1 MDVRGQLDAQL
12 VITVSVSHPLLMSVT
27 KRGQVSCDR
36 LAQHVAA
43 GEAPGDTSMNA
54 AGSRLSARL
63 PAFRTGMA
71 VTLFLSGVVGATV
84 AFADDDDINFRP
96 GNLLVSRSV
105 YDNNPANVV
114 AGATLMPPNCVAP
127 NCVTAT
133 DSGAYPFV
141 FNNSLVDGSFGIT
154 AKILLDQLEPSGKFI
169 NSLEVELPHRS
180 ERRNQS
186 AGNQVVTSFPSKSE
200 IALNL
205 STDGRVVTFMGY
217 LAPLN
222 ALDVSN
228 SNTPAVVDP
237 TNPVPGSFS
246 RVVAEVDAHGHFHF
260 TKINAYSGNNGRA
273 AILNNKDGANVLYM
287 TGNAGNGANP
297 QPNGIII
304 GAGTQIATPV
314 RAPLDAQDP
323 GLPIPVGS
331 FSITQLGLKADKVG
345 KDTNFRG
352 LTIANDVLYT
362 TKGSGGNGIN
372 TVYFIDTT
380 GFDANGKPLACP
392 SGVGLPGATAT
403 LPTAPIFYDATKL
416 QTLGVTP
423 YNMCV
428 LKGFPTTL
436 AKTTTAFPFGVWFAN
451 ATTLYVADEGNGTNT
466 FDPASGKF
474 TAAAAQTTAGLQKW
488 VFDAGLGAWKLAY
501 VLQAGLNLGVPY
513 TIDGYPTGQNPKTGL
528 PWAPAADG
536 LRNIIGRV
544 NRDGTATIWA
554 ITSTVSGNGDQGADP
569 NQLVMITDRLAATAP
584 AGESFKVVRTAR
596 FGEVLRGVSFT
607 PGTDRDRLADVDDH
621 RGDADHDH

>member
-1 MDVRGQLDAQL
+1 MKV
-12 VITVSVSHPLLMSVT
+12 
-27 KRGQVSCDR
+27 
-36 LAQHVAA
+36 
-43 GEAPGDTSMNA
+43 

-71 VTLFLSGVVGATV
+71 ITLLLSGVVGATGV
-84 AFADDDDINFRP
+84 FADDDDSNFRP

-105 YDNNPANVV
+105 YDNDPGNVV
-114 AGATLMPPNCVAP
+114 AGTTLLPPNCVTP

-141 FNNSLVDGSFGIT
+141 FNNDIVDGSFGIT
-154 AKILLDQLEPSGKFI
+154 SKILLDQLEPSGRFV
-169 NSLEVELPHRS
+169 NSLEVELPHTSDHR
-180 ERRNQS
+180 EQPT
-186 AGNQVVTSFPSKSE
+186 GNRIVTSFPSKSE
-200 IALNL
+200 IGLNL

-217 LAPLN
+217 LAPIN

-237 TNPVPGSFS
+237 TNPVPTSFY
-246 RVVAEVDAHGHFHF
+246 RVVAEVDAQGRFRF
-260 TKINAYSGNNGRA
+260 TKTNAYSGNNGRA
-273 AILNNKDGANVLYM
+273 AILNNKDGANVVYM
-287 TGNAGNGANP
+287 SGNAGNGGNP

-304 GAGTQIATPV
+304 GAGAQILTPAH
-314 RAPLDAQDP
+314 APLDAQPDP
-323 GLPIPVGS
+323 GQPTPVGS
-331 FSITQLGLKADKVG
+331 FSLTQLGLKADKVG

-352 LTIANDVLYT
+352 LTVSNNVVYL

-380 GFDANGKPLACP
+380 GFDSNGKPLACP
-392 SGVGLPGATAT
+392 NGVGLPGANAA
-403 LPTAPIFYDATKL
+403 LPTAPIVYDATKL

-423 YNMCV
+423 YNMCI
-428 LKGFPTTL
+428 LKGFTTTL
-436 AKTTTAFPFGVWFAN
+436 AKTTTTSFPFGVWFAN
-451 ATTLYVADEGNGTNT
+451 ATTLYVTDEGNGTT
-466 FDPASGKF
+466 RFDPVSGKF

-488 VFDAGLGAWKLAY
+488 VFDSSLGAWKLAY
-501 VLQAGLNLGVPY
+501 VLQAGLNLGIPY
-513 TIDGYPTGQNPKTGL
+513 AVDHYPTGQNPKTSL

-536 LRNIIGRV
+536 LRNLTGRV

-554 ITSTVSGNGDQGADP
+554 ITSTVSGGGDQGADP
-569 NQLVMITDRLAATAP
+569 NQLVMITDQLAATSVP

-607 PGTDRDRLADVDDH
+607 PGTDRDRFADADDH
-621 RGDADHDH
+621 RGDGDRDHH

>member
-1 MDVRGQLDAQL
+1 
-12 VITVSVSHPLLMSVT
+12 
-27 KRGQVSCDR
+27 
-36 LAQHVAA
+36 
-43 GEAPGDTSMNA
+43 MNI
-54 AGSRLSARL
+54 AGSRFAIW
-63 PAFRTGMA
+63 PPVFRKSLA
-71 VTLFLSGVVGATV
+71 VTILLSSAIGATG
-84 AFADDDDINFRP
+84 AFADEDDIKFRP
-96 GNLLVSRSV
+96 GNLLLSRSV

-114 AGATLMPPNCVAP
+114 AGTTLLPPNCVAP
-127 NCVTAT
+127 NCATAT
-133 DSGAYPFV
+133 DNGQYPFV
-141 FNNSLVDGSFGIT
+141 FNNDAVDSSFGIT

-169 NSLEVELPHRS
+169 NSLQVELSRDS
-180 ERRNQS
+180 ERRDQP
-186 AGNQVVTSFPSKSE
+186 ARNQVVTSFPSKSE

-205 STDGRVVTFMGY
+205 STDGRVVSFMGY
-217 LAPLN
+217 LAPLD

-260 TKINAYSGNNGRA
+260 TKTNAYSGNNGRA
-273 AILNNKDGANVLYM
+273 AILNNKNGANVFYM

-297 QPNGIII
+297 QPNGVIV
-304 GAGTQIATPV
+304 GAGAQILTPQH
-314 RAPLDAQDP
+314 APLDAQPDP
-323 GLPIPVGS
+323 GMPTPVGS
-331 FSITQLGLKADKVG
+331 FNITQLGLKADKIG

-352 LTIANDVLYT
+352 LTIFNNVVYT

-380 GFDANGKPLACP
+380 GFDATGKPLACP
-392 SGVGLPGATAT
+392 NGVGLPGANAT
-403 LPTAPIFYDATKL
+403 LPTQPIFYDATKL

-428 LKGFPTTL
+428 LKGFNTTL
-436 AKTTTAFPFGVWFAN
+436 AKTTTNSFPFGVWFADAN
-451 ATTLYVADEGNGTNT
+451 TLYVADEGDGINT

-474 TAAAAQTTAGLQKW
+474 SAAAAQTRAGLQKW
-488 VFDAGLGAWKLAY
+488 VFDSSLGAWKLAY

-513 TIDGYPTGQNPKTGL
+513 TIEGYPTGKNPRTSL

-554 ITSTVSGNGDQGADP
+554 ITSTVSGSGDQGADP
-569 NQLVMITDRLAATAP
+569 NQLVMITDKLAATSP
-584 AGESFKVVRTAR
+584 AGESFKLVRTAR
-596 FGEVLRGVSFT
+596 FAEVLRGVSFT
-607 PGTDRDRLADVDDH
+607 PGTDRDRFADADD
-621 RGDADHDH
+621 RRDDDHDHDHH